1 MNWNLIMS
9 DSSGSS
15 PSKQEVQDWMV
26 AKLSSML
33 EVDAADIDVAAPITR
48 YGADSARVIEI
59 AAELEK
65 WLGRKVDD
73 ELLQDNPDI
82 QSLANYLGS

>member
-1 MNWNLIMS
+1 MTESL
-9 DSSGSS
+9 GST

-26 AKLSSML
+26 AKLSGML
-33 EVDAADIDVAAPITR
+33 GIDEAEIDVTAPITR
-48 YGADSARVIEI
+48 YGADSARMIEI

-65 WLGRKVDD
+65 WLGKKVDD
-73 ELLQDNPDI
+73 ELLQDNPNI

>member
-1 MNWNLIMS
+1 MS
-9 DSSGSS
+9 ESQGST
-15 PSKQEVQDWMV
+15 PSKQEIQDWMV
-26 AKLSSML
+26 AKVSELL
-33 EVDAADIDVAAPITR
+33 QVEKTEIDVTAPITR
-48 YGADSARVIEI
+48 YGADSARVVEL

-82 QSLANYLGS
+82 QSLANSLGP